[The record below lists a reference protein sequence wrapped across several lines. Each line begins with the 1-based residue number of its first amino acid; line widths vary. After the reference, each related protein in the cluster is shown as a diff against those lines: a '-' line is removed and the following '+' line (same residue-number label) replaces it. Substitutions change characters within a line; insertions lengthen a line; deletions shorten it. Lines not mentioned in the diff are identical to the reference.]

1 VKGEKPLTET
11 KPEAVALA
19 RKLPRRKPKAGQM
32 SLRAV
37 AKKLTARGYL
47 NERGKRY
54 AAKSIASM
62 LATPKT
68 TSGGETER
76 LTHRFLTCPAL
87 VGCLRATGRS
97 GPSRFGGPD
106 P

>member
-1 VKGEKPLTET
+1 MSARDGVKGEKPLTET

-62 LATPKT
+62 SATPKT
-68 TSGGETER
+68 TSGGR
-76 LTHRFLTCPAL
+76 LNA
-87 VGCLRATGRS
+87 
-97 GPSRFGGPD
+97 
-106 P
+106 